1 MNLIKTKPVDQIVI
15 TFLFTIWAGIW
26 LSQYFFIPN
35 ATYDQI
41 PNIMQSLIHW
51 DAGWYMD
58 IVQHGYSYNGNP
70 NVQQNI
76 AFFPLYPIIM
86 KVLGQLFGLQNGVAT
101 IFPALFFGVASI
113 YAFHALARTRLH
125 ENASLF
131 ATAAYALYPGAT
143 FFVSAYPTSVMNLL
157 VIATL
162 LAFNRKKYFLA
173 AIAAG
178 ISTAGGALLVFLSA
192 TITLAYANKIMFE
205 KNQQKI
211 SGFFQVIFFATLSLF
226 GIIGFMLYQQIA
238 FGNALAFVDVQ
249 KAWGYKSIVDRI
261 INLVTLSPIFGGGY
275 GSFFRSIF
283 FLQPTGKSPEG
294 SVEYITNT
302 FSIIMAVYSTWI
314 LYKFKEYL
322 LSIYSLLVLLGY
334 IWFIGSVQGPSSTF
348 RLLYID
354 IPIFIAA
361 GIYFQNSDK
370 KISCL
375 LLLAFSALALLIQI
389 SFFASGYW
397 VI

>member
-1 MNLIKTKPVDQIVI
+1 
-15 TFLFTIWAGIW
+15 
-26 LSQYFFIPN
+26 
-35 ATYDQI
+35 
-41 PNIMQSLIHW
+41 
-51 DAGWYMD
+51 
-58 IVQHGYSYNGNP
+58 
-70 NVQQNI
+70 
-76 AFFPLYPIIM
+76 
-86 KVLGQLFGLQNGVAT
+86 
-101 IFPALFFGVASI
+101 
-113 YAFHALARTRLH
+113 
-125 ENASLF
+125 
-131 ATAAYALYPGAT
+131 
-143 FFVSAYPTSVMNLL
+143 
-157 VIATL
+157 
-162 LAFNRKKYFLA
+162 
-173 AIAAG
+173 
-178 ISTAGGALLVFLSA
+178 
-192 TITLAYANKIMFE
+192 MFE
-205 KNQQKI
+205 KNQPKI

-283 FLQPTGKSPEG
+283 FLQPTSKSPEG

-302 FSIIMAVYSTWI
+302 FSIIMAMYSTWI

>member
-70 NVQQNI
+70 NDQQNI

-86 KVLGQLFGLQNGVAT
+86 KVLEQLFGLQNGVAT
-101 IFPALFFGVASI
+101 IFPALLFGVASI
-113 YAFHALARTRLH
+113 YAFHALARTRLN

-143 FFVSAYPTSVMNLL
+143 FFVSAYPTSIMNLL
-157 VIATL
+157 VIITF
-162 LAFNRKKYFLA
+162 LAFNKKRYFIA

-192 TITLAYANKIMFE
+192 TITLAYANKIIFKE
-205 KNQQKI
+205 NKLTTSK
-211 SGFFQVIFFATLSLF
+211 FFQLILFAFVSF
-226 GIIGFMLYQQIA
+226 SGIIVFMLYQQIS
-238 FGNALAFVDVQ
+238 FGNALAFIDVQ
-249 KAWGYKSIVDRI
+249 KAWGYKSITERI
-261 INLVTLSPIFGGGY
+261 INLITLSPIFGGGY
-275 GSFFRSIF
+275 GSFFRSIL

-302 FSIIMAVYSTWI
+302 FSIIMAIFSTWI

-322 LSIYSLLVLLGY
+322 FFIYSLLVVLGY

-370 KISCL
+370 KVLCF
-375 LLLAFSALALLIQI
+375 LLLAFSALALLIQTA
-389 SFFASGYW
+389 FFASGYW